1 VQGYRGI
8 ALTDHVGLGSLER
21 VIRELA
27 EDCRVARSRWNIVA
41 LPGVELTHVPPG
53 AIAEAARRAKELGA
67 SIVIVHGET
76 LIEPVEPGTNLAAV
90 QSGDVDILAHPGLL
104 SLEEARLAGANGVL
118 VEISARK
125 GHCLTNGY
133 IARLASAT
141 GMKLVLN
148 SDAHDS
154 PDLLT
159 KTLARDILK
168 GSGLTDGEI
177 LEVMETNPLD
187 LVARIAPVGH
197 S

>member
-1 VQGYRGI
+1 MQGYLGI
-8 ALTDHVGLGSLER
+8 ALTDHVGTGSLER
-21 VIRELA
+21 VIREVA
-27 EDCRVARSRWNIVA
+27 EDCRVARSRWNIMA
-41 LPGVELTHVPPG
+41 LPGVELTHIPPD
-53 AIAEAARRAKELGA
+53 AIAEAARQAKELGA

-76 LIEPVEPGTNLAAV
+76 LVEPVEPGTNLAAV

-118 VEISARK
+118 IEISARK

-141 GMKLVLN
+141 GMKLVLD

-159 KTLARDILK
+159 KTLAIEILR
-168 GSGLTDGEI
+168 GSGLNDGEI

-187 LVARIAPVGH
+187 LVARIVPAGH